1 MISQPTPTPPKRG
14 ITKIMPALAENKK
27 AFFDYEILEK
37 YEAGLELTGQEVKSA
52 KMGQINL
59 KGSYVTFHNGKAYV
73 LNMHINKYKAA
84 GSLPDYDPTRT
95 RQLLLRKKEIAYL
108 QTKSMEKGLTIVPL
122 QVYTKQRYLKIEIAV
137 ARGKKTYDKR
147 AVIKERDMKK
157 EMDRILKSQ

>member
-1 MISQPTPTPPKRG
+1 MN
-14 ITKIMPALAENKK
+14 LAENKK

-59 KGSYVTFHNGKAYV
+59 KGSHVTFHNGKAYV

-84 GSLPDYDPTRT
+84 GPLPDYDPTRS

-108 QTKSMEKGLTIVPL
+108 HGKAMEKGLTIVPL

-137 ARGKKTYDKR
+137 ARGKKQFDKR
-147 AVIKERDMKK
+147 EAIKKRE
-157 EMDRILKSQ
+157 LKREIARTKN